1 MAGCEVSDAM
11 AAVRAAVDALS
22 ACDLD
27 LLDAPELVAAL
38 DDFETVSCQLPALG
52 HRLLARLRTETTPQ
66 QMGAKSWREVLTVR
80 WRLSTT
86 EANRRLAEAEHLA
99 PRQALTGPALPP
111 LLQATAIAQA
121 HGLITP
127 EHVEIVRKSVRKLP
141 GWVDTATRERFELD
155 LVRMAVKAGPKEL
168 TDCANQLLL
177 MIDQD
182 GPEPTDV
189 ERARQRS
196 VTVSPQGEDGMV
208 DLRARL
214 TPEAWATWEVILARL
229 AAPGMCNPDDPVPCT
244 SGTPSQEQIDNDH
257 RSPAQRRH
265 DAFIAAGRIVL
276 MGGELGQLNGL
287 PVSIIVRTTLQDLES
302 HAGVGTTGGGTIVP
316 IDDVVRMA
324 AHANH
329 YLAVFDRAT
338 GSALNLYRSKRVASP
353 AQRIM
358 LISRYGGCTKPGCTV
373 GAYGSQVHHAAK
385 DWAKGGNTNV
395 DDLTLACGADN
406 RAVDDDG
413 GWSTRITEHHDT
425 EWYPP
430 EHLDTGQNR
439 INYYHRV
446 CHERGSEARCR

>member
-1 MAGCEVSDAM
+1 M
-11 AAVRAAVDALS
+11 
-22 ACDLD
+22 
-27 LLDAPELVAAL
+27 
-38 DDFETVSCQLPALG
+38 
-52 HRLLARLRTETTPQ
+52 
-66 QMGAKSWREVLTVR
+66 
-80 WRLSTT
+80 
-86 EANRRLAEAEHLA
+86 
-99 PRQALTGPALPP
+99 TGPALPP

-229 AAPGMCNPDDPVPCT
+229 AAPGGMCNPDDPVPCT

-276 MGGELGQLNGL
+276 MGGGELGQLNGL

-302 HAGVGTTGGGTIVP
+302 HAGGVGTTGGG
-316 IDDVVRMA
+316 A
-324 AHANH
+324 
-329 YLAVFDRAT
+329 
-338 GSALNLYRSKRVASP
+338 RSCRSTTWSGWP
-353 AQRIM
+353 
-358 LISRYGGCTKPGCTV
+358 
-373 GAYGSQVHHAAK
+373 
-385 DWAKGGNTNV
+385 
-395 DDLTLACGADN
+395 LTPTTTWRC
-406 RAVDDDG
+406 
-413 GWSTRITEHHDT
+413 STA
-425 EWYPP
+425 PP
-430 EHLDTGQNR
+430 DPR
-439 INYYHRV
+439 
-446 CHERGSEARCR
+446 